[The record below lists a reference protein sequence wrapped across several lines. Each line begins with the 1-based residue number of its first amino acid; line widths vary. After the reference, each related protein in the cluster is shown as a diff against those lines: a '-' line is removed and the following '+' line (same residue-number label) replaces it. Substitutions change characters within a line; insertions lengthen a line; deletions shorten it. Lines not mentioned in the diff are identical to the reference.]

1 MLTEHNSENEGNRK
15 ERKERE
21 NEFRGQK
28 TNYQPQLYKAVD
40 G

>member
-1 MLTEHNSENEGNRK
+1 MLTEYNSENEGNQV

-28 TNYQPQLYKAVD
+28 TNCQPQLYKAVD

>member
-1 MLTEHNSENEGNRK
+1 MLTEYNSENEGNQV

-28 TNYQPQLYKAVD
+28 TNYQPQLYKVVD